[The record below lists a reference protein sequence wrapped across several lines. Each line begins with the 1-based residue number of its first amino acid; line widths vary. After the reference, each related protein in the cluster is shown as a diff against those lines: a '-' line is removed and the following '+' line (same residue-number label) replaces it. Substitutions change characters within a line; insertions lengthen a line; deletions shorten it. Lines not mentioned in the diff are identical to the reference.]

1 MRRSAAL
8 VLLSASLLALAG
20 CKSPCRELSERRC
33 DCVEAYQ
40 RETCVRVVV
49 TAEGNVE
56 PTEEQ
61 FEACEQKLDTCV
73 APPPAPGQQDD
84 EERERRRFCEFI
96 ETEQGKQACGLARE
110 Q

>member
-8 VLLSASLLALAG
+8 VLLSSSLLALAG

-40 RETCVRVVV
+40 RETCVRAVVI
-49 TAEGNVE
+49 AEGNVE

-73 APPPAPGQQDD
+73 APGKREQD
-84 EERERRRFCEFI
+84 EERERKRFCEFL

-110 Q
+110 P